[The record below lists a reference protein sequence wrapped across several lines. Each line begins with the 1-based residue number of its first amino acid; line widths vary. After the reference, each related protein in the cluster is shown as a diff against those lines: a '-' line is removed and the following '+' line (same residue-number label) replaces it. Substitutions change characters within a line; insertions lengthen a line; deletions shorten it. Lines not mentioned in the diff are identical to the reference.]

1 MTGAPGGFRLSR
13 SLRRAAIVALPAG
26 AAVLA
31 GCADY
36 AITVQGV
43 PLDRWS
49 EAVSPV
55 VADGGSGRE
64 AARRNDRGVLLE
76 REGDLEGA
84 LRQYRLALESDP
96 AFVTAWINAGNAYLK
111 LANPAEA
118 GRCYQRALEL
128 DPDNP
133 RALNNLACVQLGRKD
148 APAVAPGRI
157 PEAIALLERAIAADP
172 DRRYLYLDSL
182 GWALY
187 LDGKTAEALAVLSEA
202 LEKTPS
208 GDDYLLA
215 ETHFH
220 LGVVRKDRGER
231 AEAIAHFQESLKRAP
246 GTERKREINALLQQ
260 LSDEK

>member
-49 EAVSPV
+49 EAVSPAG
-55 VADGGSGRE
+55 ADGGSGRE

-111 LANPAEA
+111 LTNPPEA
-118 GRCYQRALEL
+118 VRCYRRALEL

-133 RALNNLACVQLGRKD
+133 RALNNLAWVQLGRKD
-148 APAVAPGRI
+148 DPAGAPGRI

-187 LDGKTAEALAVLSEA
+187 LDGKTSEAIAVLSEA

-208 GDDYLLA
+208 GEDYLLA

-246 GTERKREINALLQQ
+246 GTERKREIDALLKQ